1 MNLDTFSEQRRLLLQ
16 ELLSGRAAAH
26 RARSDAVQPREP
38 GQPVPVSVEQ
48 KQVWFHGS
56 MAPDVPLYNEAITIH
71 RNGSFSLC
79 ALERAFNAVLSRHVE
94 K

>member
-1 MNLDTFSEQRRLLLQ
+1 MNLDTFPEQRRLLLQ

-56 MAPDVPLYNEAITIH
+56 MAPDVPLAGAQPGERWVVRH
-71 RNGSFSLC
+71 RLPDGS
-79 ALERAFNAVLSRHVE
+79 ATD
-94 K
+94 